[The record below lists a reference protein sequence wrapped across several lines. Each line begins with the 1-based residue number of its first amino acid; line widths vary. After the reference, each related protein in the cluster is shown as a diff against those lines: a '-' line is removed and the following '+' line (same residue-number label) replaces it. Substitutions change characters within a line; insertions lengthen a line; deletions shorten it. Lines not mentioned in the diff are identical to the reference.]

1 MKNTVLRKTMENMRK
16 HRDMKLVTTEARRN
30 YYQYQNQT
38 IIQQFLFGKFISHLK
53 MKRTRTPM
61 NKSVPLGLPIL
72 EISKIVMCQFWYHYV
87 KPIYGEQ
94 VKLCYKDTHSFI
106 IHINTDDIYQYILK
120 NVETRFGTSNYELV
134 IPLSKEKGKEVND
147 ISLEKNGSVCCI
159 KTKNIQLF
167 DR

>member
-1 MKNTVLRKTMENMRK
+1 MKNTVLGKTMENMRK

-72 EISKIVMCQFWYHYV
+72 EISKIVMCNVSVLVSLCETNIWRTSETMLQGYTQLYNPDKYRRHLLVHFKERRNQIWYF
-87 KPIYGEQ
+87 
-94 VKLCYKDTHSFI
+94 KLRISYTI
-106 IHINTDDIYQYILK
+106 I
-120 NVETRFGTSNYELV
+120 
-134 IPLSKEKGKEVND
+134 
-147 ISLEKNGSVCCI
+147 
-159 KTKNIQLF
+159 
-167 DR
+167 

>member
-1 MKNTVLRKTMENMRK
+1 
-16 HRDMKLVTTEARRN
+16 
-30 YYQYQNQT
+30 
-38 IIQQFLFGKFISHLK
+38 

-106 IHINTDDIYQYILK
+106 IQINTDDIY
-120 NVETRFGTSNYELV
+120 
-134 IPLSKEKGKEVND
+134 
-147 ISLEKNGSVCCI
+147 
-159 KTKNIQLF
+159 
-167 DR
+167 